1 MNTGNFITKFGG
13 HDVAVDGHRPGYL
26 GYRPEE
32 KFHYGRTFG
41 DATAA
46 YFQKKREE
54 TMKTSSVREAA
65 RKLTGIKQYPTANS
79 HNPVLVLSARC
90 KERRRLFET
99 PKYTLSNTGVR
110 DEEIDHFAKLARSHR
125 NHHRDCGTHSKV
137 DYFVLPENHPA
148 CSLKFGSNHREMETN
163 KKSLRQ
169 DSPESLLKVYDK
181 EKLSKICKDQEKA
194 PVSKYNIR
202 QFLAKANATYA
213 TNSKV
218 FPKSTHRDREVRDVY
233 FERR

>member
-1 MNTGNFITKFGG
+1 MLLRSILESKSRSPPAGNNFFITFY
-13 HDVAVDGHRPGYL
+13 RYL

-79 HNPVLVLSARC
+79 HNLVLVLSARC

-110 DEEIDHFAKLARSHR
+110 DEEIDHFAKVRLRV
-125 NHHRDCGTHSKV
+125 GHS
-137 DYFVLPENHPA
+137 VL
-148 CSLKFGSNHREMETN
+148 
-163 KKSLRQ
+163 
-169 DSPESLLKVYDK
+169 
-181 EKLSKICKDQEKA
+181 
-194 PVSKYNIR
+194 
-202 QFLAKANATYA
+202 
-213 TNSKV
+213 
-218 FPKSTHRDREVRDVY
+218 
-233 FERR
+233 